1 MTSVEKRRKFLQE
14 RKSPLA
20 LEEKRKKKRQNCR
33 WVVCVLVFYG
43 KGSGGEIWCR
53 FVWEVFR
60 WESLYS
66 DIFQQAWQWR
76 MVAEGL
82 RWGGYGKDGGDFGS
96 IEKRH
101 WLL

>member
-1 MTSVEKRRKFLQE
+1 MYICL
-14 RKSPLA
+14 
-20 LEEKRKKKRQNCR
+20 
-33 WVVCVLVFYG
+33 
-43 KGSGGEIWCR
+43 GG
-53 FVWEVFR
+53 FQMG
-60 WESLYS
+60 ESLYS